1 MAYILQLF
9 DAPSATSVAAAAA
22 HVDSDAPPVAR
33 AKVDAFV
40 AGVAT
45 CFPDLS
51 DADEDGDDDVN
62 AWPEGLDLGTPD
74 APVVNLGLKLHFVEP
89 GVLSIIAEHAVRAG
103 LQVLDPQNAM
113 LYRAD
118 RVVVDAHGRGM
129 PFRGLTAFAM
139 QAMRRAEAALAKR
152 PRPADAPPPPA
163 PLTIDGVRTRVVQHL
178 MATLAAQG
186 FEHRVADRADLVAG
200 FDFITRLHG
209 EVRQTLKLESSAA
222 NGAVVVRATVW
233 LSWAPL
239 AALWAPLL
247 PPVFT
252 AWLAGGDRELA
263 GCRYDFSLHPLSI
276 GPEPA
281 APLYDLF
288 MGYLDSTP
296 KVDRYGKGVADWMR
310 EVALGELEPVR
321 GLAGLADLLLSERH
335 LLRARNDP
343 TEVAHQ
349 LGLLA
354 LAHLA
359 ADPRF
364 ENVVRA
370 LHENRYNRDHGWRS
384 FEDPKLA
391 HLGAVVDGLRR
402 RPLGR

>member
-1 MAYILQLF
+1 MAFILQLF
-9 DAPSATSVAAAAA
+9 DAPSATTVAGAVA
-22 HVDSDAPPVAR
+22 HVDSDAPAVAR
-33 AKVDAFV
+33 AKIDAFV

-51 DADEDGDDDVN
+51 DEDEDGDDDVN
-62 AWPEGLDLGTPD
+62 AWPEGLDPGTPD
-74 APVVNLGLKLHFVEP
+74 APVVNLALKLRFVEP

-118 RVVVDAHGRGM
+118 RVVVDAHGRGT

-152 PRPADAPPPPA
+152 PRPPGAAPAPPP
-163 PLTIDGVRTRVVQHL
+163 LTVDGVRARVVQRL
-178 MATLAAQG
+178 LDGLAAEG
-186 FEHRVADRADLVAG
+186 FEHRATERLDLV
-200 FDFITRLHG
+200 TRLHG
-209 EVRQTLKLESSAA
+209 EVRQTLVLDAGAA
-222 NGAVVVRATVW
+222 NEAVVVRAVAW

-239 AALWAPLL
+239 ATLWAPLL

-252 AWLAGGDRELA
+252 AWLEGGDRELA

-288 MGYLDSTP
+288 MGHLDSAA
-296 KVDRYGKGVADWMR
+296 KVDWYGEGVAAWMR
-310 EVALGELEPVR
+310 DVALPHLDAVR
-321 GLAGLADLLLSERH
+321 GLAGLADLLLSEWH
-335 LLRARNDP
+335 LRKVLHDP
-343 TEVAHQ
+343 TEIAHQ

-364 ENVVRA
+364 EQVVRV
-370 LHENRYNRDHGWRS
+370 LHENRYNRDYGWRD
-384 FEDPKLA
+384 FQDPKLA
-391 HLGAVVDGLRR
+391 HLGALVDGLRR